1 MSIRKT
7 EPILGASEL
16 PKKTPLGLVAG
27 VDSSTQSCKVII
39 LDPATGQIV
48 REGRAAHPQGTE
60 VDPNAWWDALLKAI
74 DDAGGLED
82 VAAISIAGQQHGMVL
97 LDSKGEVV
105 RPALLWNDTRSDKEA
120 QELMEHFGAG
130 WLASKTGSVPLASF
144 TSTKLLWVR
153 NNEPE
158 TISKVAAVCL
168 PHDYLSW
175 RLSSDYGDINKLFTD
190 RSDASGTGYFNP
202 ATNQYIPEILEF
214 CLGKESKE
222 VVLPEIKLHNQVAAR
237 VRKDIAS
244 NQPVMGA
251 GMGDNAGA
259 AMGLDLTPG
268 KFAISIGTSGTIFGS
283 VTQPL
288 EDATGI
294 ISSFADARGDFLPLV
309 CTINAARVIQW
320 GASLLGVSLDEFGAL
335 ALKASPGAG
344 GITVLPYLEGERT
357 PNLPDA
363 TASVSGISL
372 ANGSRENFARACIE
386 GMLQGLVSGSKI
398 ISGYGQEIYSVALI
412 GGAATNKAVQQIA
425 KEMFDVEVTVPEP
438 SEYVALGAA
447 KQAALLIR

>member
-1 MSIRKT
+1 MHQ
-7 EPILGASEL
+7 A
-16 PKKTPLGLVAG
+16 LVAG

-39 LDPATGQIV
+39 LNPATGEIV
-48 REGRAAHPQGTE
+48 REGRASHPSGSE
-60 VDPNAWWDALLKAI
+60 VDPNAWWAALLEAI
-74 DDAGGLED
+74 EKAGGLED

-97 LDSKGEVV
+97 LDKNGEVV
-105 RPALLWNDTRSDKEA
+105 RPALLWNDTRSSEEA
-120 QELMEHFGAG
+120 NELIEHFGAA
-130 WLASKTGSVPLASF
+130 WLASQTGSVPLPSF
-144 TSTKLLWVR
+144 TSTKLRWVR

-158 TISKVAAVCL
+158 NLNKVAAVCL

-175 RLSSDYGDINKLFTD
+175 RLSSDHGDITKLFTD

-202 ATNQYIPEILEF
+202 ATNQYIKEITEF
-214 CLGKESKE
+214 CLGKE
-222 VVLPEIKLHNQVAAR
+222 VLLPAIKMHNQAAAK
-237 VRKDIAS
+237 VRKDIAAHE
-244 NQPVMGA
+244 PVIGA

-283 VTQPL
+283 LTKPL

-294 ISSFADARGDFLPLV
+294 VSGFADARGDFLPLV
-309 CTINAARVIQW
+309 CTINAARVIEW
-320 GASLLGVSLDEFGAL
+320 GASLLGVSLDEFGEL
-335 ALKASPGAG
+335 AIKSSPGAG

-386 GMLQGLVSGSKI
+386 GMLQGLVGGSEI
-398 ISGYGQEIYSVALI
+398 ISGYGQSISSVALI
-412 GGAATNKAVQQIA
+412 GGAAANKAVQQIA

-447 KQAALLIR
+447 KQAALLLK

>member
-1 MSIRKT
+1 MHQ
-7 EPILGASEL
+7 A
-16 PKKTPLGLVAG
+16 LVAG

-39 LDPATGQIV
+39 LNPATGEIV
-48 REGRAAHPQGTE
+48 REGRASHPSGSE
-60 VDPNAWWDALLKAI
+60 VAPNAWWAALLEAI
-74 DDAGGLED
+74 EKAGGLAD

-97 LDSKGEVV
+97 LDKNGEVV
-105 RPALLWNDTRSDKEA
+105 RPALLWNDTRSSQEA
-120 QELMEHFGAG
+120 NELIEHFGAA
-130 WLASKTGSVPLASF
+130 WLASQTGSVPLASF
-144 TSTKLLWVR
+144 TSTKLRWVR

-158 TISKVAAVCL
+158 HLAKVAAVCL

-175 RLSSDYGDINKLFTD
+175 RLSSDHGDITKLFTD

-202 ATNQYIPEILEF
+202 ATNQYIKEITEF
-214 CLGKESKE
+214 CLGKE
-222 VVLPEIKLHNQVAAR
+222 VILPEIKMHNQAAAK
-237 VRKDIAS
+237 VRKDIAAH
-244 NQPVMGA
+244 QPLIGA

-283 VTQPL
+283 LTKPL

-294 ISSFADARGDFLPLV
+294 VSGFADARGDFLPLV
-309 CTINAARVIQW
+309 CTINAARVIEW
-320 GASLLGVSLDEFGAL
+320 GASLLGVSLDEFGEL
-335 ALKASPGAG
+335 AIKSSPGAG

-386 GMLQGLVSGSKI
+386 GMLQGLVGGSEI
-398 ISGYGQEIYSVALI
+398 ISGYGQSISSVALI
-412 GGAATNKAVQQIA
+412 GGAAANKAVQQIA

-447 KQAALLIR
+447 KQAALLVK

>member
-1 MSIRKT
+1 MSQT
-7 EPILGASEL
+7 
-16 PKKTPLGLVAG
+16 LVAG
-27 VDSSTQSCKVII
+27 VDSSTQSCKVLIV
-39 LDPATGQIV
+39 DKATSQIV
-48 REGRAAHPQGTE
+48 RTGRASHPAGTE
-60 VDPNAWWDALLKAI
+60 VDPNAWWDALLEAI
-74 DDAGGLED
+74 EDAGGIED

-97 LDSKGEVV
+97 LDTKGEVV
-105 RPALLWNDTRSDKEA
+105 RPALLWNDTRSSKEA
-120 QELMEHFGAG
+120 DELIEHFGAA
-130 WLASKTGSVPLASF
+130 WLAAQTGSVPLASF
-144 TSTKLLWVR
+144 TSTKLRWVR

-158 TISKVAAVCL
+158 NLAKVAAVCL

-175 RLSSDYGDINKLFTD
+175 RLSSDYGDITKLFTD

-202 ATNQYIPEILEF
+202 ATNEYVKEIIEF
-214 CLGKESKE
+214 CLGKQ
-222 VVLPEIKLHNQVAAR
+222 VLLPAIKRHSEAAGT
-237 VRKDIAS
+237 VRKDIAAHE
-244 NQPVMGA
+244 PAIGA

-283 VTQPL
+283 LAKPL

-294 ISSFADARGDFLPLV
+294 ISGFADARGDFLPLV
-309 CTINAARVIQW
+309 CTINAARVIEW
-320 GASLLGVSLDEFGAL
+320 GASLLGVSLDEFGEL
-335 ALKASPGAG
+335 AISAAPGAG

-386 GMLQGLVSGSKI
+386 GMLQGLVGGSEL
-398 ISGYGQEIYSVALI
+398 ISGYGQSISSVALI
-412 GGAATNKAVQQIA
+412 GGAAANKAVQQIA
-425 KEMFDVEVTVPEP
+425 KEMFDAEVTVPEP

-447 KQAALLIR
+447 KQAALLLK